1 MVLGSEVAD
10 ETLLTLRRG
19 SGLIGFVSHVYM
31 WNVTL
36 AAGSEI
42 TTMADSRNNLVR
54 FKLTITLLFTKL
66 IVYTKSIDVIS
77 SLNRCVE
84 AVCLLI
90 GRITSQ
96 WAEPAWSDRAQL
108 AIESVRKASPVPS
121 APCGCQV
128 S

>member
-54 FKLTITLLFTKL
+54 FKLTFMTLLFTKL
-66 IVYTKSIDVIS
+66 
-77 SLNRCVE
+77 
-84 AVCLLI
+84 CL
-90 GRITSQ
+90 
-96 WAEPAWSDRAQL
+96 
-108 AIESVRKASPVPS
+108 
-121 APCGCQV
+121 C
-128 S
+128 